1 MIEAE
6 INKITLLKFNYG
18 ILTAK
23 AIQDKMKWRLNEE
36 WSLNEW
42 NWLAK
47 KEISGFQSGNGIK
60 AELNDSAISLPLI
73 KANAMSGLQFA

>member
-1 MIEAE
+1 MTEWLMKSRNEAA
-6 INKITLLKFNYG
+6 NK
-18 ILTAK
+18 
-23 AIQDKMKWRLNEE
+23 
-36 WSLNEW
+36 
-42 NWLAK
+42 AK